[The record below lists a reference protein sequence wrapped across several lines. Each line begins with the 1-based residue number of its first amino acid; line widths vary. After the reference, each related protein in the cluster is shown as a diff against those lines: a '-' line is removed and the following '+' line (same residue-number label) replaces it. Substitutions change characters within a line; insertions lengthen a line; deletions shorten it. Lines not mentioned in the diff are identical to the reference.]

1 MDLIKA
7 IIAGLIA
14 FSVSC
19 LLTKLE
25 IPMLRRLRAGQSIRE
40 DGPESHLSKAGTP
53 TMGGLSMIA
62 TAVLLGLIFSRSK
75 DMIIMMLSTLAFGF
89 VGFADDWLKVVQK
102 RNLGLSALQK
112 IALQLVFSSGLA
124 YFGYS
129 RGASIML
136 PFGGGLLNMGGWYI
150 PFAIFMILA
159 MVNAVNLTD
168 GLDGLASSVTAIVAC
183 CFAVITEGDIS
194 LFFLIISGCCLGF
207 LVFNRHPAK
216 LFMGDTGS
224 MALGGALAAGA
235 ICSNTEAALPI
246 AGGIYVIEALSV
258 IIQVVVFQTCNGK
271 RFFRM
276 SPLHHH
282 FEMGGWSE
290 IKVVGV
296 FSLVTGLL
304 GGLTILMFRG

>member
-1 MDLIKA
+1 MKA

-258 IIQVVVFQTCNGK
+258 IIQVIVFQTCNGK

>member
-1 MDLIKA
+1 
-7 IIAGLIA
+7 
-14 FSVSC
+14 
-19 LLTKLE
+19 
-25 IPMLRRLRAGQSIRE
+25 
-40 DGPESHLSKAGTP
+40 
-53 TMGGLSMIA
+53 
-62 TAVLLGLIFSRSK
+62 
-75 DMIIMMLSTLAFGF
+75 
-89 VGFADDWLKVVQK
+89 
-102 RNLGLSALQK
+102 
-112 IALQLVFSSGLA
+112 
-124 YFGYS
+124 
-129 RGASIML
+129 ML

-258 IIQVVVFQTCNGK
+258 IIQVIVFQTCNGK

>member
-1 MDLIKA
+1 MIKT
-7 IIAGLIA
+7 IIAGLTA
-14 FSVSC
+14 FAVSC

-40 DGPESHLSKAGTP
+40 DGPESHFSKAGTP

-62 TAVLLGLIFSRSK
+62 TAVILGLLFSRSG
-75 DMIIMMLSTLAFGF
+75 DMMVMLLSTLAFGF
-89 VGFADDWLKVVQK
+89 VGFADDWLKVVKK

-112 IALQLVFSSGLA
+112 IALQLIFSFGLA
-124 YFGYS
+124 YYGYS
-129 RGASIML
+129 RGASIIL
-136 PFGGGLLNMGGWYI
+136 PFEGGLLNMGGWYI
-150 PFAIFMILA
+150 PFAVFMILA

-183 CFAVITEGDIS
+183 CFAVITKGDIS
-194 LFFLIISGCCLGF
+194 LFFIIICGSCLGF

-235 ICSNTEAALPI
+235 ICSDMEAALPI
-246 AGGIYVIEALSV
+246 AGGIYVLEALSV

-282 FEMGGWSE
+282 FEMGGWKE
-290 IKVVGV
+290 TKVVGV
-296 FSLVTGLL
+296 FSIVTTLL
-304 GGLTILMFRG
+304 CALTIAIF